1 MKRLRCSKNTDTPD
15 GLVLKRGILRLGNWQ
30 IGESENWGFGE
41 LENWGFGESENLAS
55 WGMRESENWG
65 ILLRFDACALI

>member
-41 LENWGFGESENLAS
+41 LGIWRIGEFGELGNERIGELGNPLA
-55 WGMRESENWG
+55 
-65 ILLRFDACALI
+65 L